1 MPGGDEA
8 IRRVRGPGKTSRSGR
23 TPMDK
28 ASTRTIRR
36 ALLLAGTLA
45 VACCAGAW
53 AEEPARE
60 ATSSAE
66 TPNAQA
72 VEEGAAEAERP
83 YERQSFWFIGTSN
96 YHLRLEES
104 ERKID
109 RMIDDPFGLVV
120 PGWDRPTTFKD
131 WSDDFRIW
139 DLWAGYGRDINP
151 KWSWSVY
158 GGGGAGTIHNRRR
171 LLPLRLDIDFTRRSV
186 MAGSSVTYYPFG
198 KPRYRGRSYRETFLA
213 SRPML
218 EMNVG
223 ATHQTV
229 IGDVRASLPLLGRI
243 LRIEDKEKFTLYW
256 TSPRAGVEIPLGE
269 RTSLNVLGGYL
280 FFHDHAAEFNGAMLE
295 VFIRRRF

>member
-1 MPGGDEA
+1 MDNAATHA
-8 IRRVRGPGKTSRSGR
+8 IRR
-23 TPMDK
+23 
-28 ASTRTIRR
+28 AI
-36 ALLLAGTLA
+36 LLAGALA
-45 VACCAGAW
+45 VACCAGAR
-53 AEEPARE
+53 AEDPARD
-60 ATSSAE
+60 AASPPTDDDA
-66 TPNAQA
+66 A
-72 VEEGAAEAERP
+72 GAAETKTADTRTSAA
-83 YERQSFWFIGTSN
+83 YERQSFWFVGASN

-109 RMIDDPFGLVV
+109 RMIDDPFGLVL

-139 DLWAGYGRDINP
+139 DLWAGYGRDISP

-171 LLPLRLDIDFTRRSV
+171 FLPLRLDIDFTRRSI

-229 IGDVRASLPLLGRI
+229 IGDVRASLPVLGRI

-256 TSPRAGVEIPLGE
+256 ASPRAGIEIPLGE

-280 FFHDHAAEFNGAMLE
+280 FFHDHAAEFNGALLE
-295 VFIRRRF
+295 IFIRRRF

>member
-1 MPGGDEA
+1 
-8 IRRVRGPGKTSRSGR
+8 
-23 TPMDK
+23 MDN
-28 ASTRTIRR
+28 AATHAVRR
-36 ALLLAGTLA
+36 AILLTGALA

-53 AEEPARE
+53 AEEPARD
-60 ATSSAE
+60 AASPPTDHDA
-66 TPNAQA
+66 A
-72 VEEGAAEAERP
+72 GAAETKTADTRTSAG
-83 YERQSFWFIGTSN
+83 YERQSFWFVGASN

-109 RMIDDPFGLVV
+109 RMIDDPFGLVL

-139 DLWAGYGRDINP
+139 DLWAGYGRDISP
-151 KWSWSVY
+151 KWSWSIY
-158 GGGGAGTIHNRRR
+158 GGGGAGTIHNKRRF
-171 LLPLRLDIDFTRRSV
+171 LPLRLDIDFTRRSI

-229 IGDVRASLPLLGRI
+229 IGDVRASLPVLGRI

-256 TSPRAGVEIPLGE
+256 ASPRAGIEIPLGE
-269 RTSLNVLGGYL
+269 RRSLNVLGGYL
-280 FFHDHAAEFNGAMLE
+280 FFHDHAAEFNGALLE
-295 VFIRRRF
+295 IFIRRRF

>member
-1 MPGGDEA
+1 MDNAATHA
-8 IRRVRGPGKTSRSGR
+8 IRR
-23 TPMDK
+23 
-28 ASTRTIRR
+28 AI
-36 ALLLAGTLA
+36 LLTGALA

-53 AEEPARE
+53 AEEPARD
-60 ATSSAE
+60 AASPPTDDDA
-66 TPNAQA
+66 A
-72 VEEGAAEAERP
+72 GAAETKTTDTRTSAA

-139 DLWAGYGRDINP
+139 DLWAGYGRDISP

-171 LLPLRLDIDFTRRSV
+171 FLPLRLDIDFTRRSI

-229 IGDVRASLPLLGRI
+229 IGDVRASLPVLGRI

-256 TSPRAGVEIPLGE
+256 ASPRAGVEIPLGE